1 MSHTRM
7 KAGFTLIELL
17 VVVAIIA
24 LLISILLPS
33 LADAREQA
41 KVTKCLA
48 NYRQITNST
57 IQYFMDYDDNFPFW
71 LAGDPPP
78 GACSWYYGGKTSWK
92 DGIYGPSSDYYLPVE
107 TRPMNKYFMG
117 SKVEPDLYLN
127 GQLEKR
133 TEIPICHCPSDT
145 TSYQSSNWSPG
156 GEASGAVSCYDDVG
170 TTYQYNL
177 HALFDV
183 QWYDSTESPWGKPG
197 DWNEIGRQLVKD
209 VLRKYA
215 SSYTMY
221 LDDPMDFAVG
231 TKTIIVGNHK
241 RFGRHSLGFLDGH
254 AEFKFVDT
262 RGWCG
267 PGWQAINQEWIRT
280 EDHTPPIYYRD
291 GPGGAIH
298 KDCQPPLNP

>member
-1 MSHTRM
+1 MPPKQVRP
-7 KAGFTLIELL
+7 GFTLIELL

-24 LLISILLPS
+24 LLVSILLPS
-33 LADAREQA
+33 LSDAREQA

-48 NYRQITNST
+48 NYRQVTTST
-57 IQYFMDYDDNFPFW
+57 IQYFIDYNDGFPYW
-71 LAGDPPP
+71 LTDANIV
-78 GACSWYYGGKTSWK
+78 CSWYWGGKT
-92 DGIYGPSSDYYLPVE
+92 GREARANESDFLPIE
-107 TRPMNKYFMG
+107 TRPMNKYLMG
-117 SKVEPDLYLN
+117 GKVESDLFLD
-127 GQLEKR
+127 GKRFKR
-133 TEIPICHCPSDT
+133 TDVPVCQCPSDT
-145 TSYQSSNWSPG
+145 SSYQSSNWEPG
-156 GEASGAVSCYDDVG
+156 GEAQGTFSCYDDVG

-183 QWYDSTESPWGKPG
+183 TWYGDRNPWTKPG
-197 DWNEIGRQLVKD
+197 DWNEMGHQLVKD

-231 TKTIIVGNHK
+231 TKTIIIGNHK

-267 PGWQAINQEWIRT
+267 PGWQAIDQEWVRT
-280 EDHTPPIYYRD
+280 EDHTPPIYYQPPSGD
-291 GPGGAIH
+291 
-298 KDCQPPLNP
+298 KDCEPPLKP

>member
-1 MSHTRM
+1 MASNSQTHR
-7 KAGFTLIELL
+7 GFTLIELL

-33 LADAREQA
+33 LQDAREQA
-41 KVTKCLA
+41 KVAKCLA
-48 NYRQITNST
+48 NYRQITT
-57 IQYFMDYDDNFPFW
+57 GTVQYFIDYNDNFPFW
-71 LAGDPPP
+71 LPGTN

-92 DGIYGPSSDYYLPVE
+92 DGAYGPSTPFYLPVE

-117 SKVEPDLYLN
+117 GKVEHDLYVN

-133 TEIPICHCPSDT
+133 TEIPVCHCPSDMA
-145 TSYQSSNWSPG
+145 TSYQSSNWQPG
-156 GEASGAVSCYDDVG
+156 GEANGAVSCYDDVG

-183 QWYDSTESPWGKPG
+183 NWYGDTDPWTKPG
-197 DWNEIGRQLVKD
+197 DWNDIGHQLVKD
-209 VLRKYA
+209 VLIKH
-215 SSYTMY
+215 SSMYIMY

-241 RFGRHSLGFLDGH
+241 KFGWNSLGFLDGH
-254 AEFKFVDT
+254 AEYKFTDT

-267 PGWQAINQEWIRT
+267 LGWQAINAEWIKT
-280 EDHTPPIYYRD
+280 EDYTPPIHYQ
-291 GPGGAIH
+291 PGTGAID
-298 KDCQPPLNP
+298 KNCDPPLNP